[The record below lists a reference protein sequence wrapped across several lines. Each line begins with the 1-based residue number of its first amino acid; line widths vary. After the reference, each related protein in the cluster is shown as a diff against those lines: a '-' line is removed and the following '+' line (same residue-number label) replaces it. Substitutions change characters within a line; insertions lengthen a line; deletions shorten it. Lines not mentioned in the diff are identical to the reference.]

1 MAFISD
7 SQTILG
13 LLEQN
18 AEHSAG
24 RSFASFEGQEIRTRE
39 LRDKARQTAYLLAK
53 QGVRPGDRVAV
64 MLDNHLD
71 NLVLFFALVWVGAI
85 HVPVNT
91 RLRYDSL
98 RYLVEHSRPK
108 LIIVE
113 DRYVTHLPPQE
124 GVVQQRLCVT
134 HKASEGFEWSM
145 DQDALKGQGSD
156 YPGPADVQP
165 SDVIS
170 IMYTSGTTGPPK
182 GVKVTDKMLR
192 ASAFASAKA
201 SGAVTGD
208 IFLVWEPLYH
218 IGALQL
224 LPLALGVGVQLAL
237 VDRFSVSRFWDQ
249 VRETGAT
256 QIHFLGGILQM
267 LLRQK
272 ATVMDTRHPCRI
284 AWGGGAPAGITTKF
298 QARFNL
304 EVRENYGMTE
314 ASSLTSINKDGH
326 KGSVGKPAPYFEVR
340 VVDGEGHQVATG
352 YKGEIIVRELEQ
364 GLITPGYFEDE
375 KASREVI
382 RDGWLFTGDIGYFD
396 ESGYLYYAGRLKDSI
411 RRRGENISAWEI
423 ERVVEQLE
431 YVEQAAAIGVPDEIG
446 DEEIKLFVKLA
457 AHAGVSSPGQSVFR
471 WCEERL
477 PGFQVPKYLSIVD
490 EFPMTG
496 TERIRKELLS
506 PAISGSETM
515 VNDITGP

>member
-124 GVVQQRLCVT
+124 GVVHQRLCVT

-237 VDRFSVSRFWDQ
+237 VAASMRNKYQQLDGAIL
-249 VRETGAT
+249 RE
-256 QIHFLGGILQM
+256 M
-267 LLRQK
+267 
-272 ATVMDTRHPCRI
+272 
-284 AWGGGAPAGITTKF
+284 PAEGEPS
-298 QARFNL
+298 L
-304 EVRENYGMTE
+304 E
-314 ASSLTSINKDGH
+314 
-326 KGSVGKPAPYFEVR
+326 
-340 VVDGEGHQVATG
+340 
-352 YKGEIIVRELEQ
+352 
-364 GLITPGYFEDE
+364 
-375 KASREVI
+375 
-382 RDGWLFTGDIGYFD
+382 
-396 ESGYLYYAGRLKDSI
+396 
-411 RRRGENISAWEI
+411 EI
-423 ERVVEQLE
+423 ENNAL
-431 YVEQAAAIGVPDEIG
+431 IG
-446 DEEIKLFVKLA
+446 DPAKCTDQLIAEIEAIEPSHISLFVQFGSLPQTAVMK
-457 AHAGVSSPGQSVFR
+457 SSNSHQRFR
-471 WCEERL
+471 
-477 PGFQVPKYLSIVD
+477 
-490 EFPMTG
+490 
-496 TERIRKELLS
+496 
-506 PAISGSETM
+506 
-515 VNDITGP
+515 